1 MLYHRCSK
9 DMLPAFI
16 NMTWDIA
23 QLGTPNPSYDSF
35 PTVERYSCQFHKYD
49 SETYEW
55 SCSFAFR
62 DSEIVVEIEVQ
73 TLKSVSSDIC

>member
-49 SETYEW
+49 SETYE
-55 SCSFAFR
+55 
-62 DSEIVVEIEVQ
+62 
-73 TLKSVSSDIC
+73 